1 MHRILTGLR
10 LGAGT
15 AALLVASAG
24 LFAACNQHPVSYSAA
39 IGSVEFRQTTSVDGS
54 TKLDMLWVV
63 DNSGSMC
70 QEQKTLRDNFNLFIS
85 KLDETNLDFHIG
97 VTTTDMNPDYVL
109 EPVASPGKFQS
120 TPQPVP
126 GFDRSCHTA
135 VDATTGQSIPGNYAP
150 ITDAVAAAVKCMA
163 SPDNSLLNPSNADI
177 ECALYATPQ
186 GCSIARAGC
195 GGANPA
201 CTPEDLFPDPSSYRA
216 IPKVLRSDDYKNGAA
231 LDVQRLQDDFGC
243 MALVGTRGYGIE
255 KGLSAAVAAVGRD
268 TTGGAVDLL
277 DADAT
282 AANYGLIRQN
292 ARFAVV
298 FVTDENDCSHDGSLR
313 EDTAC
318 GGDVCEFANKEGV
331 DSPLVPP
338 EELKDQLMA
347 NLRDTKGDPGFGEAD
362 VLVASIHG
370 NFKRY
375 TGDVPTDAQCGSQDY
390 MGISPSCATALGVAY
405 SGDRYERFLRAFPEG
420 QFFPEGN
427 PANPDANLTGWICTG
442 DFRPALTAIG
452 EFFSSA
458 SGGCITRDI
467 YPCDSDAACPAFP
480 FTSQA
485 GTCVDRPNSD
495 PAEKY
500 CDSAV
505 QVRAIATTSAGLDN
519 LRNSG
524 YCIDESIG
532 SVGLANG
539 CVIDGSKFSFEQCSG
554 GVSGIRLAWAN
565 ENEARNALLNTDI
578 ELRYNSVSSN

>member
-1 MHRILTGLR
+1 MQRLLTGLR

-15 AALLVASAG
+15 TALLVASAG

-39 IGSVEFRQTTSVDGS
+39 IGAVEFIQTTTVDGS

-70 QEQKTLRDNFNLFIS
+70 QEQATLRNNFQLFIE

-109 EPVASPGKFQS
+109 EPVASPGRLQS

-135 VDATTGQSIPGNYAP
+135 VSAEGAPIPGDYKP
-150 ITDAVAAAVKCMA
+150 IREAIGAAVKCMA
-163 SPDNSLLNPSNADI
+163 SPDESFNSATNADI

-195 GGANPA
+195 GGGSA
-201 CTPEDLFPDPSSYRA
+201 CTPENLFPTPSSYRA
-216 IPKVLRSDDYKNGAA
+216 IPKVLRSEDYKNGAS
-231 LDVQRLQDDFGC
+231 LDIDRLKDDFAC
-243 MALVGTRGYGIE
+243 MSLVGTRGYGIE
-255 KGLSAAVAAVGRD
+255 KGLSAAVEAVKR
-268 TTGGAVDLL
+268 TNTGGAIDLN
-277 DADAT
+277 DADP
-282 AANYGLIRQN
+282 AAPNHGLIRPD

-298 FVTDENDCSHDGSLR
+298 FVTDENDCSHDGTLR

-318 GGDVCEFANKEGV
+318 GGDVCEFANKESGA
-331 DSPLVPP
+331 SPLIEP
-338 EELKDQLMA
+338 EVLKDELMA
-347 NLRDTKGDPGFGEAD
+347 NIRATKGDPTFGEAD
-362 VLVASIHG
+362 VLIASIHG
-370 NFKRY
+370 NFKRFA
-375 TGDVPTDAQCGSQDY
+375 GSVPTDAQCGAPEY
-390 MGISPSCATALGVAY
+390 AGISPSCATALGVAF

-420 QFFPEGN
+420 QYFPQAN
-427 PANPDANLTGWICTG
+427 PASPDSNLTGWICTG
-442 DFRPALTAIG
+442 DFRPALSAIG

-467 YPCDSDAACPAFP
+467 FPCEDSSACPAFP

-495 PAEKY
+495 SQY

-505 QVRAIATTSAGLDN
+505 QVRAIASNTAGLDN
-519 LRNSG
+519 LRSSG

-532 SVGLANG
+532 TVGLASG
-539 CVIDGSKFSFEQCSG
+539 CVVDSSKFSFEQCSG

-565 ENEARNALLNTDI
+565 ENEARNALLGSNI
-578 ELRYNSVSSN
+578 ELRYNSLSSN